1 MNFYW
6 EGISGKRFIAALR
19 EILGTFDRK
28 SAGSTDGG
36 VSQKAVK
43 QLATGIGGFKR
54 AIWNLRIFLM
64 KSVERPISGAS
75 EFLEPIR
82 VNSFRRCERKN
93 QLLWLI
99 TRYQTALHESY
110 YVGPGRRISFL
121 FSSRA

>member
-1 MNFYW
+1 MSFM
-6 EGISGKRFIAALR
+6 EGISGKRFIAAPR

-36 VSQKAVK
+36 VLQKAVK

-54 AIWNLRIFLM
+54 AIWNLRIFNEVWR
-64 KSVERPISGAS
+64 KAHQWSFWISRADPRQQFS
-75 EFLEPIR
+75 PMRTE
-82 VNSFRRCERKN
+82 N

-121 FSSRA
+121 SSSRA